1 MPETEPSELPAE
13 DREIKVMPPKRN
25 PSRLASRESVKPE
38 LLLPAPA
45 QPPLELPA
53 IFRSMNLSR
62 DESPA
67 PPPPPL
73 KDHPPKTPPNISRW
87 QAPSS
92 WDIPHG
98 KNVATEI
105 SPITSSPGSSPETAS
120 HRKSH
125 TEMMS
130 HFQRFV
136 RRMEGAGPRIIM
148 ERLKEE
154 WDEPSDRSMS
164 DELQLEKHLW
174 ALTALQLRALD
185 RFARPSQSIAPS
197 GPLPPFS
204 LNRRRKI
211 LELDGNVGMFLYQ
224 LTTYYSM
231 HALIFQQVRFTNSRQ
246 STQIQKLHTSRA
258 HHKVAVYRYLHKRL
272 NTQLSQQVQQTALSA
287 FQLAPHQDSSLFLMP
302 TPPCTTFDLPGWR
315 LFSRPPSFPLSSQSA
330 IAY

>member
-1 MPETEPSELPAE
+1 
-13 DREIKVMPPKRN
+13 MPPKRN

-38 LLLPAPA
+38 LLLPSPV

-53 IFRSMNLSR
+53 IFRSMNVAR

-67 PPPPPL
+67 PPPPPPPL
-73 KDHPPKTPPNISRW
+73 KDRPPKTPPNTSRW

-92 WDIPHG
+92 WDIPHAKSG
-98 KNVATEI
+98 VQGA
-105 SPITSSPGSSPETAS
+105 SPTMSSPSSSPDKSEY
-120 HRKSH
+120 RKSEA
-125 TEMMS
+125 EMMS

-136 RRMEGAGPRIIM
+136 RRMEGAGPRIIL

-211 LELDGNVGMFLYQ
+211 LELDGNVG
-224 LTTYYSM
+224 
-231 HALIFQQVRFTNSRQ
+231 RFMILRYGPGQTNTRQ
-246 STQIQKLHTSRA
+246 ARFINSL
-258 HHKVAVYRYLHKRL
+258 
-272 NTQLSQQVQQTALSA
+272 LSI
-287 FQLAPHQDSSLFLMP
+287 P
-302 TPPCTTFDLPGWR
+302 TPK
-315 LFSRPPSFPLSSQSA
+315 SH
-330 IAY
+330 I